1 MHGRESARSLYSY
14 ISIFLPPMAFPGG
27 SDSEECLQCRRP
39 DFTSWV
45 GKIPWRKE
53 WQPTSVSLP
62 GEFQGQRSLVRL
74 LSMGLQRGGHDWVTN
89 THFPLWGGVLSIS
102 AKFLSRKLA
111 VGRQKTPA
119 SGIINHLV
127 LKGHIPDAN
136 EHYFSPAPNYVS

>member
-1 MHGRESARSLYSY
+1 MCVGIQFFKTHLCFHQFHFYYQLLRALLCFIFLSGHSIAVINQQFSYVVKMHGRESARSLYSY

-74 LSMGLQRGGHDWVTN
+74 LSMGLQRGGHD
-89 THFPLWGGVLSIS
+89 
-102 AKFLSRKLA
+102 
-111 VGRQKTPA
+111 
-119 SGIINHLV
+119 
-127 LKGHIPDAN
+127 
-136 EHYFSPAPNYVS
+136 